1 MLESPV
7 DYMVGD
13 NADAKTKQAIIQ
25 KYGLDRPLYQQY
37 ARYLNGISPL
47 GWKDG
52 ALRLKT
58 PDFGIS
64 YQTDQAVS
72 GMIAAHWGGSAILAS
87 AALLFAIILGVGFG
101 LIAALK
107 KDTFW
112 DRVIVSISVLGISAP
127 SFFLAVVL
135 IAIFAV
141 ALRHWTHLDATG
153 YFIEPNVMTG
163 KDVIV
168 WKNLLLPTIALGIRP
183 LAVFVQLTR
192 SSMIEVLDTDYI
204 RTAKAKGLSPLMVIL
219 KHALKNA
226 LNPVITAVTGWLA
239 SLLAGAFFVE
249 FIFNWKG
256 IGKLAIDAL
265 NNHDFPVILACTL
278 FIGLIFVAV
287 NMLTDVLYSVLDKRV
302 KY

>member
-1 MLESPV
+1 
-7 DYMVGD
+7 MVGD

-37 ARYLNGISPL
+37 ASYLNGISPL
-47 GWKDG
+47 GWKEG
-52 ALRLKT
+52 ALKLKS
-58 PDFGIS
+58 PDLGIS
-64 YQTDQAVS
+64 YQTDQPVS
-72 GMIAAHWGGSAILAS
+72 AMIAAHWGGSAILAT
-87 AALLFAIILGVGFG
+87 AALIFAIVIGISLG

-112 DRVIVSISVLGISAP
+112 DRLIVSVSVIGISAP
-127 SFFLAVVL
+127 SFFVAVVL
-135 IAIFAV
+135 IALFAV
-141 ALRHWTHLDATG
+141 AFRSWTHLDATG
-153 YFIEPNVMTG
+153 YLIEPNLMTG
-163 KDVIV
+163 QDIIV
-168 WKNLLLPTIALGIRP
+168 WKNLLLPAIALGIRP

-192 SSMIEVLDTDYI
+192 SSMIDVLDRDYI
-204 RTAKAKGLSPLMVIL
+204 RTAYAKGLSPLMVIL

-265 NNHDFPVILACTL
+265 NNHDFPVILGCTL
-278 FIGLIFVAV
+278 LIGVIFVAV
-287 NMLTDVLYSVLDKRV
+287 NMLTDVLYRVLDKRV